1 MPVQKA
7 LGRMPHGT
15 VGEVYYNQLSIDAED
30 FIRQNQAHTAGSL
43 LEPLEVDFELNG
55 FQITG
60 KIDSINAH
68 GMTRL
73 IYADFRT
80 KYELSAWVYHLVLN
94 MVNAKNYP
102 RSSLLICRDTVRTFN
117 PVEQCEEILKGLLN
131 LYRKGLEFPLYFF
144 PESSRVYALQF
155 LEKHKSPS
163 EAARMAKNK
172 WIGSDFN
179 YGESQDPYYQLCFGK
194 TDPETLMGSAFLE
207 TAEEIFT
214 PLWTFQV
221 QKP

>member
-80 KYELSAWVYHLVLN
+80 KYELSAWVTD
-94 MVNAKNYP
+94 VN
-102 RSSLLICRDTVRTFN
+102 
-117 PVEQCEEILKGLLN
+117 
-131 LYRKGLEFPLYFF
+131 YFF
-144 PESSRVYALQF
+144 PSATIRIPNFTTDVDIATG
-155 LEKHKSPS
+155 
-163 EAARMAKNK
+163 R
-172 WIGSDFN
+172 
-179 YGESQDPYYQLCFGK
+179 K
-194 TDPETLMGSAFLE
+194 TEWSV
-207 TAEEIFT
+207 AERSF
-214 PLWTFQV
+214 PACG
-221 QKP
+221 